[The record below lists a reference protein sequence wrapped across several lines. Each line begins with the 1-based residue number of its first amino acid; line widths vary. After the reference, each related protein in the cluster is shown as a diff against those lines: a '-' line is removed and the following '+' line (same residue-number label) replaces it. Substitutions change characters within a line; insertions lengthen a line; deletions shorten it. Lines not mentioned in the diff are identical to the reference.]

1 MKRSLFLWVT
11 VPILLIALMCILL
24 FIPPSPLGIW
34 INGISYIANHTD
46 KYDYFATSVNDTVEF
61 SIDFK
66 NLDSNIG
73 KTIYENDGCK
83 IEIYDIEKTTDN
95 YIVYFKSYGTYSKK
109 SATLI
114 SGVKHSR
121 TNNNSFVYNC
131 CALLQVKHEDGLYDC
146 SVSGVSGLN
155 HKSGDIFGYY
165 VFHNGNPLRQKSYEI
180 SGIDGAIFC
189 MSGLV
194 KNEWMIKK

>member
-1 MKRSLFLWVT
+1 MKRSSFLWVI
-11 VPILLIALMCILL
+11 VPVLLVGLICTML

-34 INGISYIANHTD
+34 ISGISYIANHTD
-46 KYDYFATSVNDTVEF
+46 EYDYFSTSLDDVVEF

-73 KTIYENDGCK
+73 KTIYEKDGCK

-95 YIVYFKSYGTYSKK
+95 YIVLFKSYGTYSKK

-121 TNNNSFVYNC
+121 TTNNSFTYNC
-131 CALLQVKHEDGLYDC
+131 CALLQLKNENGLYDC

-155 HKSGDIFGYY
+155 HKYGDIFGYY
-165 VFHNGNPLRQKSYEI
+165 VFHNEHLHQQESYEI
-180 SGIDGAIFC
+180 LSIDEAFFC

-194 KNEWMIKK
+194 KNEWMVK